1 MGWRGLTACFR
12 LSTGD
17 APSLPPF
24 LYPFCF
30 DPSLYLPRLALS
42 LELREVLRGN
52 RFYGVYCIVLIY
64 LYHARYI
71 ILLTI
76 IVLILKRHKY
86 LMEQELYLY
95 QRDSFRSIDAE
106 LNK

>member
-1 MGWRGLTACFR
+1 M
-12 LSTGD
+12 
-17 APSLPPF
+17 
-24 LYPFCF
+24 
-30 DPSLYLPRLALS
+30 
-42 LELREVLRGN
+42 RGN
-52 RFYGVYCIVLIY
+52 CFYGVYCIVFIRL
-64 LYHARYI
+64 HHSRYI

-76 IVLILKRHKY
+76 IVLILKSHKY

>member
-1 MGWRGLTACFR
+1 MVGLRGLTACFR
-12 LSTGD
+12 SSTGD
-17 APSLPPF
+17 APFPLF

-30 DPSLYLPRLALS
+30 DPSLRLALS

-52 RFYGVYCIVLIY
+52 CFYGVYCIVFIHL
-64 LYHARYI
+64 HHSRYI

-76 IVLILKRHKY
+76 IVLILKSHKY

>member
-1 MGWRGLTACFR
+1 MVGLRGLTACFR
-12 LSTGD
+12 SSTGD
-17 APSLPPF
+17 APSPLF

-30 DPSLYLPRLALS
+30 DPSLRLALS

-52 RFYGVYCIVLIY
+52 CFYGVYCIVFIH
-64 LYHARYI
+64 LYHSRYI

-76 IVLILKRHKY
+76 IVLILKSHMY

-95 QRDSFRSIDAE
+95 RRDSFRSIDAE